1 MDYQRIIKEHNSYK
15 KEFISSPR
23 QNNNI
28 QENGNIASNLQIN
41 DPLRIKQ
48 YQYFPI
54 ESEKSKNGGHTI
66 YLVTNGGPYK
76 NIKTNNNDLF
86 IKDDPIKKINK
97 KNLIEQRSIEFKI
110 DKSKFSNLLNG
121 SIHLKENKSQ
131 KKLNIQN
138 INNKTKFNNIK
149 ILNKDLSIKD
159 DNKKNIKI
167 NLKDIK
173 QAKKSKKIFK
183 SMEYNNSNFL
193 NQNRRRNND
202 FQKKINIKQSSTNNN
217 GISNE
222 DDKYSNSLSQLNLSR
237 NDIIKKNRT
246 EYSISDSIFD
256 NLNENKKTNLSNN
269 NSLLDSF
276 VKNLNNLSLLSHSF
290 EVKDNIN
297 FLYNSLNFVKN
308 NLNDDLNNSKI
319 MDKNFLSGMK
329 NEDRKNS
336 LKKALSIYN
345 RLKAHDKQQKINYD
359 FSLTS
364 EINKEI
370 NDKKINEKDGNISF
384 NNDKD
389 NNNKNNNDKLYN
401 NNIEE
406 EENENEFSFNSN
418 LKKMNLENNL
428 SQKNNINDE
437 NNVYAKKGKESST
450 AQGNRSKKI

>member
-28 QENGNIASNLQIN
+28 QENGNIASNVQIN

-66 YLVTNGGPYK
+66 YLVTNGGLYK

-183 SMEYNNSNFL
+183 SMENNNSNFL

-222 DDKYSNSLSQLNLSR
+222 DDKYSN
-237 NDIIKKNRT
+237 IP
-246 EYSISDSIFD
+246 
-256 NLNENKKTNLSNN
+256 
-269 NSLLDSF
+269 
-276 VKNLNNLSLLSHSF
+276 
-290 EVKDNIN
+290 
-297 FLYNSLNFVKN
+297 NFV
-308 NLNDDLNNSKI
+308 
-319 MDKNFLSGMK
+319 
-329 NEDRKNS
+329 
-336 LKKALSIYN
+336 
-345 RLKAHDKQQKINYD
+345 
-359 FSLTS
+359 
-364 EINKEI
+364 
-370 NDKKINEKDGNISF
+370 
-384 NNDKD
+384 
-389 NNNKNNNDKLYN
+389 
-401 NNIEE
+401 
-406 EENENEFSFNSN
+406 
-418 LKKMNLENNL
+418 
-428 SQKNNINDE
+428 
-437 NNVYAKKGKESST
+437 
-450 AQGNRSKKI
+450 